1 MITRRRRKAIN
12 TTKYKPGDI
21 VVVRSDL
28 NTTTKYKMEQ
38 SSHWNVATNAMTKLR
53 GCCVTIQKIPY
64 TQYEIS
70 ELPGCCWT
78 DEMFEGKA
86 EDILSDIPSFYDYIG
101 GGENA

>member
-1 MITRRRRKAIN
+1 MITRRRKKTIN

-21 VVVRSDL
+21 VVVRKDL
-28 NTTTKYKMEQ
+28 ITNCRYYMEGT
-38 SSHWNVATNAMTKLR
+38 SGWNIATNEMVGLR
-53 GCCVTIQKIPY
+53 GCAVTIKGIVLGRYIIP
-64 TQYEIS
+64 
-70 ELPGCCWT
+70 ELQGCVWT

>member
-1 MITRRRRKAIN
+1 MITRRRKKTIN

-21 VVVRSDL
+21 VVVRKDL
-28 NTTTKYKMEQ
+28 ITNCLYYMEGT
-38 SSHWNVATNAMTKLR
+38 SHWNIATNEMVGLR
-53 GCCVTIQKIPY
+53 GCAVTIKGIALGRY
-64 TQYEIS
+64 IIS
-70 ELPGCCWT
+70 ELQGCCWT